1 LDAEDITKYLN
12 ALSEQLALQ
21 GAQKVALVV
30 VGGAAMSVL
39 GLGQRTTRDIDTMAF
54 LVTSQVGDRS
64 LIRAEFD
71 DKLAGAAAAVARDF
85 GLPEDW
91 INPGPTDQLDT
102 GLPDGF
108 KDRLIPVRYGES
120 LVVYYCS
127 RLDLIH
133 LKLYASVDVRGR
145 HLDALKTLNPNP
157 DEIEAAAMWCL
168 TQDVSEPFR
177 DLLKSILEELGYGD
191 IGRRLP

>member
-1 LDAEDITKYLN
+1 MDAEDINRNLN
-12 ALSEQLALQ
+12 ALSEQLNLQ
-21 GAQKVALVV
+21 GVQKVALVV

-39 GLGQRTTRDIDTMAF
+39 GLAQRTTRDIDTIAF
-54 LVTSQVGDRS
+54 LVTSQAGDRR
-64 LIRAEFD
+64 LVRAEFE
-71 DKLAGAAAAVARDF
+71 DKFEKAAAAVARDY

-91 INPGPTDQLDT
+91 INPGPTGQLDT

-108 KDRLIPVRYGES
+108 QDRLIPINYGES

-145 HLDALKTLNPNP
+145 HLDDLKALSPNP
-157 DEIEAAAMWCL
+157 DEIEAAARWCL
-168 TQDVSEPFR
+168 FQDVSEPFR

>member
-1 LDAEDITKYLN
+1 MDAEDINKYLN
-12 ALSEQLALQ
+12 ALSEQLNLQ
-21 GAQKVALVV
+21 GVHNVALVV
-30 VGGAAMSVL
+30 VGGAALNAL
-39 GLGQRTTRDIDTMAF
+39 GLSQRTTRDIDTIAF
-54 LVTSQVGDRS
+54 LVTSQNGHRNLVW
-64 LIRAEFD
+64 AEFD
-71 DKLAGAAAAVARDF
+71 DKFERAAAAVARDY

-91 INPGPTDQLDT
+91 INTGSAGQLDT

-108 KDRLIPVRYGES
+108 EDRLISIRYGDS

-145 HLDALKTLNPNP
+145 RLDDLKAMNPNP
-157 DEIEAAAMWCL
+157 DEMEAAARWCL
-168 TQDVSEPFR
+168 LQDVSEPFR
-177 DLLKSILEELGYGD
+177 DLLKSILEELGHGD